1 MKETI
6 SKDPGVKKLSE
17 IEEKKIEWLVPEY
30 IPRGSISVIAGEDNY
45 GEFNISDILCAL
57 AAKVSAGRN
66 TFLLNPEI
74 QGNSGECKPEQVL
87 FLSGRDSIEDTLI
100 RKLRKMTQT
109 WRMYMQWMSQTK
121 SFLN

>member
-6 SKDPGVKKLSE
+6 SKNLGVKKLSE

-57 AAKVSAGRN
+57 AAAISTGRN
-66 TFLLNPEI
+66 ALLVESEN
-74 QGNSGECKPEQVL
+74 QKKLVDSKPKQVL

-100 RKLRKMTQT
+100 RKLRK
-109 WRMYMQWMSQTK
+109 K
-121 SFLN
+121 